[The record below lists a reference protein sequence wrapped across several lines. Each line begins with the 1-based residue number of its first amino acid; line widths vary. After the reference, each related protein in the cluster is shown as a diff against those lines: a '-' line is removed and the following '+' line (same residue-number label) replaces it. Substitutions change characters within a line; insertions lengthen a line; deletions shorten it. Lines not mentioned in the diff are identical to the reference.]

1 MKSLYKNQLTAFF
14 RFPLMWVGLAAI
26 LVFPHAILS
35 PRIAFLLEDL
45 TLTGDVLQY
54 AATVFRQTPTIC
66 FLFMAF
72 LSYEFFVRNKS
83 RDLLETFRAMPGGT
97 LRVLGSQALVLLGVL
112 ALSVINVGGYIFYG
126 IYLVGGVDLA
136 IFGNIVAAIL
146 LYLLLPGLLA
156 IALGIALALYVGR
169 VPAYAVIT
177 LWGYLASE
185 LLYKPLFMAQATMG
199 PIGYWLRDV
208 IAVSDVGESLSNGIY
223 GLPVE
228 WYRIARW
235 GFWFF
240 LLLGLGYLGT
250 AGVATRKKRWVKRG
264 CLILS
269 VLCLVAFLGKQGYV
283 PQDGR
288 IDGRSTYSYYYF
300 NRGKEEKAAFS
311 ISDYDLDL
319 HVGDGMRMT
328 ASLGLADAE
337 KEEELKFTLYHSY
350 RVKKVQAED
359 GTPLPFAQ
367 DGDYLTVDK
376 SKAMDTERIALQ
388 YSGNAGPFYTNN
400 QGIYLPGDVPYYPVE
415 GFRLLSI
422 QPDEKMNAGDFIYAP
437 LLNEE
442 KPFTVR
448 LAYGKHPLYLSLPQ
462 VEEGVYSGL
471 CNGPTIMAG
480 FLEETEEEGVSIVR
494 PLYHHGL
501 ASFSEED
508 AAAVEKLDAALGT
521 DLAGY
526 LERTPLFCVDT
537 SQFGNALGHS
547 SYVQMSDHVLVRNRL
562 GGNVFRFVPMLAG
575 DNAEKQTVATAISY
589 LFDPSM
595 RQIFISEFGGGNGM
609 GMAWRFMGEDEEA
622 YRLFIR
628 ASEQLGEDAL
638 CRAAGQYITNPKD
651 SRSAQVFLQ
660 DLLEGE

>member
-26 LVFPHAILS
+26 LAFPHAILS
-35 PRIAFLLEDL
+35 PRISFLLEDL
-45 TLTGDVLQY
+45 ALTKDVLQY
-54 AATVFRQTPTIC
+54 TAVVLKQTPTIC

-72 LSYEFFVRNKS
+72 LSYEFFVRNRS
-83 RDLLETFRAMPGGT
+83 RDLLETFRAMPNGV

-112 ALSVINVGGYIFYG
+112 GLSIANVGAYIFYG
-126 IYLVGGVDLA
+126 IYLVGGVDIA
-136 IFGNIVAAIL
+136 VFGNVAAAIL

-185 LLYKPLFMAQATMG
+185 LLYKPLFMLQATAG
-199 PIGYWLRDV
+199 PIGYWLRDLV
-208 IAVSDVGESLSNGIY
+208 AVSDIGESLSNAVY

-228 WYRIARW
+228 WYRVARW
-235 GFWFF
+235 GFWFL

-250 AGVATRKKRWVKRG
+250 AGVATGKKRWAKRG
-264 CLILS
+264 CLVLS
-269 VLCLVAFLGKQGYV
+269 ILCLAAFLGKQGYV
-283 PQDGR
+283 PQDSR

-300 NRGKEEKAAFS
+300 NGGKEEKAAFS

-319 HVGDGMRMT
+319 RVGDGMRMT

-337 KEEELKFTLYHSY
+337 GEEELKFTLYHSY

-359 GTPLPFAQ
+359 GTALPFAQ

-376 SKAMDTERIALQ
+376 SKAMDTERITLQ
-388 YSGNAGPFYTNN
+388 YGGSAGPFYSNN

-422 QPDEKMNAGDFIYAP
+422 QPDEEENAGDFIYAP
-437 LLNEE
+437 LMDEE

-448 LAYGKHPLYLSLPQ
+448 LHYGKHPLYLSLPQ

-480 FLEETEEEGVSIVR
+480 FLEEAEEGGVSIVR
-494 PLYHHGL
+494 PLYHHGY
-501 ASFSEED
+501 ASFGEED
-508 AAAVEKLDAALGT
+508 AAAVDQLDAALGT

-526 LERTPLFCVDT
+526 LERTPLFCVDIT
-537 SQFGNALGHS
+537 QYGNALGHP
-547 SYVQMSDHVLVRNRL
+547 SYVQMSDHVLVRNGL
-562 GGNVFRFVPMLAG
+562 GGSVFQFVPMLAG
-575 DNAEKQTVATAISY
+575 DNVEKRTVATAVSY

-595 RQIFISEFGGGNGM
+595 RQVFLSEFGGAGM
-609 GMAWRFMGEDEEA
+609 GMTWRFMGEDEEA
-622 YRLFIR
+622 YRLFIQAR
-628 ASEQLGEDAL
+628 AQLGEDAL
-638 CRAAGQYITNPKD
+638 CRAAGQYMTDQGD
-651 SRSAQVFLQ
+651 SRSAKAFLQ
-660 DLLEGE
+660 DLMKGE